1 MVAAGASGGLLFFV
15 GAGALVFGSVTAAV
29 VTELG
34 AAISGFLAQSFY
46 KKDSEIREIMSKQE
60 DKLHDANAA
69 LTAFDMASAIEDATE
84 RNRQKGRI
92 ISAMLNIPP
101 DDSAQT

>member
-46 KKDSEIREIMSKQE
+46 KKDSEIREIM
-60 DKLHDANAA
+60 
-69 LTAFDMASAIEDATE
+69 
-84 RNRQKGRI
+84 
-92 ISAMLNIPP
+92 
-101 DDSAQT
+101 